1 DSRPVEGLSRAG
13 RGLRAGPGAEWVA
26 GVHAVGGAV
35 EDLREGDLVIPLD
48 RENGVQRKV
57 AKASRVIRVPAGI
70 DPLQLAMLKVNPPTA
85 YLMMTK
91 YVKPAPGDWIL
102 QTAAN
107 SGVGHCLIQ
116 LARAEGL
123 KTINI

>member
-1 DSRPVEGLSRAG
+1 PAWP
-13 RGLRAGPGAEWVA
+13 AAPGAECVA
-26 GVHAVGGAV
+26 AADGVGDAV
-35 EDLREGDLVIPLD
+35 EDLRAGALVIPLD
-48 RENGVQRKV
+48 RENWVQRRV
-57 AKASRVIRVPAGI
+57 AKASRVIKVPAGV

-85 YLMMTK
+85 WLMMTK
-91 YVKPAPGDWIL
+91 YVNLAPGDWIL